1 MGGGGFLG
9 LGPAPSAPA
18 APDYRGARG
27 AAPGDRAASALG
39 GADGGR
45 HGVGRG

>member
-18 APDYRGARG
+18 APNYTQ
-27 AAPGDRAASALG
+27 AAQATAAGNMIGQVTPYGNLS
-39 GADGGR
+39 
-45 HGVGRG
+45 

>member
-18 APDYRGARG
+18 APDYRQQLRN
-27 AAPGDRAASALG
+27 RN
-39 GADGGR
+39 R
-45 HGVGRG
+45 